1 MRSAWR
7 HDIDYSK
14 RKREP
19 GILTGVR
26 TICRY
31 MKIGPQTFYKLQME
45 HDLPVMQL
53 PDGRWCT
60 SRNLLDDWIISRW
73 KAQKAGLE
81 PPIVEGEDVEG
92 VPLLDVTDQC
102 AGALQE
108 PGGEGVI

>member
-31 MKIGPQTFYKLQME
+31 MKIGTQTFYKLQTE
-45 HDLPVMQL
+45 HNLPVMQL

-60 SRNLLDDWIISRW
+60 SRNLIDEWIICRW
-73 KAQKAGLE
+73 KAQQRASGQINERMNLQ
-81 PPIVEGEDVEG
+81 G
-92 VPLLDVTDQC
+92 VPISDDQRVTNEAASQM
-102 AGALQE
+102 AKEQ
-108 PGGEGVI
+108 VV